1 MAGALE
7 VHASAL
13 RNSLIDG
20 MSFGS
25 RPTASYIINR
35 RSVSFPPQSGGTFEP
50 GVLRLLRFSLQD
62 ATDGGSS
69 GWLDGETLR
78 PAFVFHNES
87 AGNQSFTA
95 NLPALMFR
103 RCRVLVAG
111 VEVMD
116 L

>member
-7 VHASAL
+7 AHASAL
-13 RNSLIDG
+13 RDSLIDG

-35 RSVSFPPQSGGTFEP
+35 RSVAFPPQSGGFFSP
-50 GVLRLLRFSLQD
+50 NVLRLLRFSLQD

-78 PAFVFHNES
+78 LAFVV
-87 AGNQSFTA
+87 Q
-95 NLPALMFR
+95 NLGAKN
-103 RCRVLVAG
+103 
-111 VEVMD
+111 
-116 L
+116 